1 MARGKA
7 ARELTSVIKN
17 IISPKDVTERLKNRP
32 KKNKPSG
39 PKADPQNVARL
50 KSAAKKAKKSTPK
63 SDGKAKRKYNMDAK
77 QFEPNKPQAAGMVK
91 RDSRLKSKKA
101 KLNEKFDGLT
111 KGEKRGEQLKGRESE
126 FYSIFKDRG
135 MTEMKAGGYMKKKM
149 AGGGSLK
156 MVEKNGKKV
165 PFYAA
170 DGVGKMAKGGK
181 VSKSMGEDRTSV
193 PAEYSAKAQ
202 SKKPVKKKMGGGS
215 IGGKRKLTKGKK
227 EGEKVYTRPDY
238 ITGKERVQVKSDVKG
253 GRGKTNPSRVKPTAS
268 KGQIH
273 SAANKEKIDKA
284 AKAANKRSK
293 KANKY
298 NPTKEE
304 MFGSETKRPSNF
316 GEIRKRQRQDKG
328 FETVSLKHGGKTVS
342 GNDGNSIVAACYD

>member
-1 MARGKA
+1 MARAKIVKEVGSA
-7 ARELTSVIKN
+7 IRN

-32 KKNKPSG
+32 KKNKPKKNKPSG
-39 PKADPQNVARL
+39 PKADPGNVARL
-50 KSAAKKAKKSTPK
+50 NAAAAKPKTPK
-63 SDGKAKRKYNMDAK
+63 GNGKPKRKYNMDAK

-101 KLNEKFDGLT
+101 KLNEKFDGLS

-181 VSKSMGEDRTSV
+181 VSK
-193 PAEYSAKAQ
+193 AKAQ
-202 SKKPVKKKMGGGS
+202 SKKPVKKKMGGGQVY
-215 IGGKRKLTKGKK
+215 KR
-227 EGEKVYTRPDY
+227 
-238 ITGKERVQVKSDVKG
+238 
-253 GRGKTNPSRVKPTAS
+253 
-268 KGQIH
+268 
-273 SAANKEKIDKA
+273 
-284 AKAANKRSK
+284 
-293 KANKY
+293 
-298 NPTKEE
+298 
-304 MFGSETKRPSNF
+304 
-316 GEIRKRQRQDKG
+316 
-328 FETVSLKHGGKTVS
+328 KHGGKTVS

>member
-1 MARGKA
+1 MARAKIA
-7 ARELTSVIKN
+7 KELESAIRN

-50 KSAAKKAKKSTPK
+50 KSAAKRAEKSTSK
-63 SDGKAKRKYNMDAK
+63 SDGKPKRKYNMDAK

-91 RDSRLKSKKA
+91 RESPLKSKKA

-135 MTEMKAGGYMKKKM
+135 MTDMTEMKAGGYMKKK
-149 AGGGSLK
+149 K
-156 MVEKNGKKV
+156 M
-165 PFYAA
+165 
-170 DGVGKMAKGGK
+170 D
-181 VSKSMGEDRTSV
+181 
-193 PAEYSAKAQ
+193 
-202 SKKPVKKKMGGGS
+202 GGGS
-215 IGGKRKLTKGKK
+215 IGGKRTLTKGKK
-227 EGEKVYTRPDY
+227 EGEMVYTRPDY
-238 ITGKERVQVKSDVKG
+238 ITGKKRVQVKSDVKG
-253 GRGKTNPSRVKPTAS
+253 GRGTKNPPRVKPTAS

-273 SAANKEKIDKA
+273 SSANKEKINKA
-284 AKAANKRSK
+284 ARAADKRSAE
-293 KANKY
+293 ANKY

-328 FETVSLKHGGKTVS
+328 FKTVSLKHGGKVVS